1 MKARDLYAEELDVVS
16 VIQQRRFFNMA
27 LKKLLKKKKRRKLIK
42 KSIKTDIRSDT
53 SSSSQDDKRP
63 KVKHDSGEKGR
74 SDQKEDV
81 RAPPTYRDI
90 ASDKHES
97 ADFDPL
103 PLSLFGNEE
112 ESHDFGYPAQENQ

>member
-74 SDQKEDV
+74 SDQKEDA
-81 RAPPTYRDI
+81 RAPPTHRDI
-90 ASDKHES
+90 ASDKDES

-112 ESHDFGYPAQENQ
+112 ESHDFSYPAQENQ